1 MKTEMKHKGE
11 SYKAG
16 DAQHLLRLAKEWM
29 KQGNTTV
36 ALQLLNEALKL
47 NEKVDDRLVRGEIS
61 KELGR
66 VYMQKGQWNLA
77 EDAYQEATAIFL
89 EFEQYRGAAESIRN
103 LANMKFQQGRFSDSS
118 SLCETAVNWATKSG
132 DYQLRATIFNT
143 MGAIKSIEGNQRES
157 INIFQLCLSDFRST
171 GNRIREAY
179 TQHNIGL
186 AQMEIG
192 DYMESRRSLEE
203 SLELALEQKDLNLV
217 ALCYLNITKL
227 HLKINDLEAAKS
239 LINIAREINKMLN
252 SPNINM
258 DFEIIKAEALR
269 LEGNFKEAHEILER
283 ALWHAREYNLEE
295 HEAEI
300 FSELGQVSIE
310 LGKFKEARINLEAA
324 IALFKKTGGG
334 LLEKAESRLKNLES
348 RIKKE

>member
-36 ALQLLNEALKL
+36 ALQLLNEAMRL
-47 NEKVDDRLVRGEIS
+47 NEKINDKLVKGEIS
-61 KELGR
+61 KEMGR
-66 VYMQKGQWNLA
+66 AYMQKGQWDLA

-89 EFEQYRGAAESIRN
+89 EFEQYRGAAESVRN

-171 GNRIREAY
+171 GNRIRQAY

-192 DYMESRRSLEE
+192 EFMESRCSLEE
-203 SLELALEQKDLNLV
+203 SLEMALEQQDLNLV

-227 HLKINDLEAAKS
+227 YLKTHDLAAAKS
-239 LINIAREINKMLN
+239 IIKIAGEINKMLN

-258 DFEIIKAEALR
+258 DFEIIKAEAFR
-269 LEGNFKEAHEILER
+269 LEGNIREAHEILER

-300 FSELGQVSIE
+300 FSELGQVCVE
-310 LGKFKEARINLEAA
+310 LGKFDQARINFEAA
-324 IALFKKTGGG
+324 IALFRKTGGG
-334 LLEKAESRLKNLES
+334 LLEKAESRLRNLES
-348 RIKKE
+348 RLNKE